1 MRDIAPYIRLVCE
14 GKETEPNYFNGLLR
28 SLGFKQPEAAFK
40 AKDNSP
46 KVVAKE
52 AKEEYKKAVTLK
64 IPKSKIWVWAVFD
77 RDGHVGVPEAIAMLE
92 GTPVGYAFSNICFE
106 YWILLHYE
114 RTTRPFADCDEIISF
129 IRNAHDPDYGKA
141 NDHFE
146 RLKSKIDKAVD
157 NGDWVKEN
165 HWRYDERPIWE
176 LNPWTNVQEVI
187 LKIRALR
194 QY

>member
-1 MRDIAPYIRLVCE
+1 MRDAAPFIRLVCE

-28 SLGFKQPEAAFK
+28 SLGFKLPEAAFK

-46 KVVAKE
+46 LGVARE
-52 AKEEYKKAVTLK
+52 AKLVHKAAVKLG

-77 RDGHVGVPEAIAMLE
+77 RDGHVGVPEAIDMLK
-92 GTPVGYAFSNICFE
+92 GSPVGFAFSNICFE

-114 RTTRPFADCDEIISF
+114 RTTRSFAHCDEVIDF
-129 IRNAHDPDYGKA
+129 IRKGHDPAYGKA

-146 RLKSKIDKAVD
+146 RLKAKLNEAV
-157 NGDWVKEN
+157 N
-165 HWRYDERPIWE
+165 HGNWLINTHWQHDERPRWE
-176 LNPWTNVQEVI
+176 LNPWTNVHEVVQ
-187 LKIRALR
+187 KIWDLR